1 MIDDSSDPNFH
12 DIVSSA
18 LLLVWGLFILLSL
31 IVAIG
36 VGNALGCS
44 SEDVRVGLL
53 QLGKHLLAVLS
64 RLQLSIELFDLVK
77 DEVSELRINNVDD
90 LLKYIVTE
98 DMSHK
103 FSYNPR
109 QTNLGIARVLYE
121 FVYDCLVVPEVGAL
135 EDVGYLIWGLSGL
148 KAFLDH
154 VG

>member
-1 MIDDSSDPNFH
+1 M
-12 DIVSSA
+12 
-18 LLLVWGLFILLSL
+18 
-31 IVAIG
+31 
-36 VGNALGCS
+36 
-44 SEDVRVGLL
+44 RVGLL

-109 QTNLGIARVLYE
+109 QTNLGIARVLSE